1 EIHGVSS
8 MRART
13 LPVTLAL
20 LILLGHTAFALD
32 VPKLEARVTDLA
44 GRLSDEQVHD
54 LEANLQELE
63 SKDST
68 QVAVLVIPTLE
79 EEQLEEYSHKV
90 ASAWKLGQKGR
101 DNGAL
106 VLIAMKERKI
116 RIEVGYGL
124 EPTLTDARSRR
135 IIQNNMIPHFK
146 TGDFY
151 SGIEAGIT
159 GIIQVVRGT
168 YQAEPSR
175 PPSNRS
181 GGRRSFDWI
190 IFLFIPFLWV
200 LGAVGKWGGG
210 ILGAAAGAIVMSMV
224 MGMGW
229 FGLLLGAPI
238 GAVAGAFLG
247 AGARAGRRGAR
258 RRRWGGAIGPWFPG
272 SGGSGDFGGFSGG
285 GFSGGGGSFGGGGS
299 SGNW

>member
-1 EIHGVSS
+1 

-13 LPVTLAL
+13 LRVTLAL

-32 VPKLEARVTDLA
+32 VPRLEARVTDLA
-44 GRLSDEQVHD
+44 GVLSDEQVHA
-54 LEANLQELE
+54 LEAKLQELE

-247 AGARAGRRGAR
+247 AVARAGRRGPG

>member
-1 EIHGVSS
+1 
-8 MRART
+8 M
-13 LPVTLAL
+13 AL

-44 GRLSDEQVHD
+44 GVFSEEQVRA
-54 LEANLQELE
+54 LEAKLQELE

-79 EEQLEEYSHKV
+79 EEQLEEYSHRV

-135 IIQNNMIPHFK
+135 IIQNNMVPHFK

-175 PPSNRS
+175 PRSNRS

-200 LGAVGKWGGG
+200 LGAAGKWGGG
-210 ILGAAAGAIVMSMV
+210 ILGAGCRSHRDEHGYGDGMVWLAAGRADWS
-224 MGMGW
+224 GRRRFSRRCCARRQEGARPPAMGW
-229 FGLLLGAPI
+229 SDRPMVPGLRGFGRFRRFFRRR
-238 GAVAGAFLG
+238 VF
-247 AGARAGRRGAR
+247 GRRRILGR
-258 RRRWGGAIGPWFPG
+258 WREFWRRWIFGKLVG
-272 SGGSGDFGGFSGG
+272 S
-285 GFSGGGGSFGGGGS
+285 
-299 SGNW
+299 